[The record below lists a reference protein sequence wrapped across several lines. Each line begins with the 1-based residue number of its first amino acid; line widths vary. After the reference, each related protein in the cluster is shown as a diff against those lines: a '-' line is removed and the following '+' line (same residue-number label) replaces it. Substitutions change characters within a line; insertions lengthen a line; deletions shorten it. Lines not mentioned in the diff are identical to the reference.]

1 MTSKKDKQEVDL
13 RSQKSQQELLMEKI
27 EHLLD
32 RTDPDQWR
40 KGGRPLDPN
49 DRFKKPQFTWEEVYT
64 LPIPSGV
71 LAARKSLPVKSDFLG
86 RGFMLIPVAPPEF
99 TIELRPHGWHHSEL
113 TDPYKRTRLSDRSCR
128 VLCEGEI
135 AEKIYFRVEAA
146 FNSFHNAQQVAFD
159 KEAYDFVSKLPPKL
173 REETTSLWERTEET
187 PGDVHFLSEIDGL
200 QIDVARNHV
209 NERENYELTVSK
221 LRLESKIKDR
231 ALIKELFEAVEQLG
245 TTSRLHTLSQ
255 ALEEL

>member
-1 MTSKKDKQEVDL
+1 MTSKRASQDLDL

-40 KGGRPLDPN
+40 KGGEALNPN

-99 TIELRPHGWHHSEL
+99 TVELRPHGWHHSEL

-135 AEKIYFRVEAA
+135 AEKIYSRVETAYQ
-146 FNSFHNAQQVAFD
+146 SFHNAQQVAFD
-159 KEAYDFVSKLPPKL
+159 KEAYDFAAKLPGKL
-173 REETTSLWERTEET
+173 REETTSLWERVEET
-187 PGDVHFLSEIDGL
+187 PGDVHFLSEMNGL
-200 QIDVARNHV
+200 AIDVARNYI
-209 NERENYELTVSK
+209 NERENFLLTISK
-221 LRLESKIKDR
+221 LRLESRIKDR
-231 ALIKELFEAVEQLG
+231 TLIKELFQAVEQLG